1 MINSSNNTSGLFRL
15 RDVVV
20 FGFII
25 AAIFQCYYQPMSYD
39 FSIEPLWFV
48 ETFDDASSSRSNR
61 PRSSVSLIPPLVID
75 LDKDNVKDLVSIGF
89 DNVLRVIGYSLFF
102 RGIFVRL
109 ICW

>member
-48 ETFDDASSSRSNR
+48 ETFDSSSSNR

-89 DNVLRVIGYSLFF
+89 DNVLRVISCSLLF
-102 RGIFVRL
+102 RGIFVHL
-109 ICW
+109 VCW